1 MKQSKLL
8 FKRAKIIARVKKLQK
23 QGKRVVFTN
32 GCYDILH
39 AGHIRFL
46 TAARK
51 LGEVLVVAL
60 NSDKSVHEIKGPL
73 RPLVPQ
79 AERAEMLAALECVD
93 FVTIFNESEP
103 YKIIKALLPNVLV
116 KGGDWAPDKII
127 GADVVKA
134 SGGKVKTIRYVKGKS
149 TTNVIKKVLENYGG
163 KKNKADL

>member
-1 MKQSKLL
+1 
-8 FKRAKIIARVKKLQK
+8 
-23 QGKRVVFTN
+23 
-32 GCYDILH
+32 
-39 AGHIRFL
+39 
-46 TAARK
+46 
-51 LGEVLVVAL
+51 
-60 NSDKSVHEIKGPL
+60 
-73 RPLVPQ
+73 
-79 AERAEMLAALECVD
+79 MLAALECVD